1 MEWIMVDMYCT
12 FFPNKEFKD
21 NNLES
26 KVMLKF
32 EVFTKADLVN
42 NLFIKATSG
51 DVAFLSTGKYSYIT
65 LR

>member
-12 FFPNKEFKD
+12 FFPNKEFED

-32 EVFTKADLVN
+32 EVFTKADLVKH
-42 NLFIKATSG
+42 LYIKVMSG
-51 DVAFLSTGKYSYIT
+51 DLAF
-65 LR
+65 

>member
-12 FFPNKEFKD
+12 FFPNKEFED

-42 NLFIKATSG
+42 HLFIKVTSR
-51 DVAFLSTGKYSYIT
+51 DVAF
-65 LR
+65 

>member
-12 FFPNKEFKD
+12 FFPNKEFED

-32 EVFTKADLVN
+32 EVFTKADLVKH
-42 NLFIKATSG
+42 LYIKVMSG
-51 DVAFLSTGKYSYIT
+51 DLAFLDHCISI
-65 LR
+65 RR